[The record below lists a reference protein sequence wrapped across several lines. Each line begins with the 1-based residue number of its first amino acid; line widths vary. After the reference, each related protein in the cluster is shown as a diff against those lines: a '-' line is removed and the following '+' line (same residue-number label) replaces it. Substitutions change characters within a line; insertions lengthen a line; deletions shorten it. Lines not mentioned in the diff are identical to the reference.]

1 MSAIAFDIRQPEALA
16 HEIGEANQRLA
27 RETAV
32 PPSIIGLIG
41 DLSDAIAE
49 ADNATVSLIDPSL
62 WIQIQAAALRAQRAA
77 TFDDDREQRRAVRIS
92 LEQLRFLF
100 ARLAERRPVAEDQ
113 PIKDVLAWLDDKLNV
128 PQRRKADLLGVG
140 ERTYQRWISPS
151 ETAAPEA
158 EQEHRVRVVA
168 RVTAQLRHVLTGA
181 GVADWFETPLTG
193 LDDRRPLDVLG
204 DPAATEEVLHLAV
217 APRSFS
223 AA

>member
-1 MSAIAFDIRQPEALA
+1 MSAIAFDIRQPEAVA
-16 HEIGEANQRLA
+16 HEVGEANQRLA
-27 RETAV
+27 RETDV
-32 PPSIIGLIG
+32 PSSIIELIN
-41 DLSDAIAE
+41 DLSEAIGE
-49 ADNATVSLIDPSL
+49 VDNATVSLIDPSL

-77 TFDDDREQRRAVRIS
+77 TLDDDHEQRRAVRIT
-92 LEQLRFLF
+92 LEQVRFLF
-100 ARLAERRPVAEDQ
+100 ARLAERQPVTEDR
-113 PIKDVLAWLDDKLNV
+113 PIKDVLAWLDEKLTV

-151 ETAAPEA
+151 ETAAPES

-181 GVADWFETPLTG
+181 GVADWFETPMDD
-193 LDDRRPLDVLG
+193 LDGRKPLDVLG
-204 DPAATEEVLHLAV
+204 DPAATERVLHLAV

>member
-1 MSAIAFDIRQPEALA
+1 MSATAFDIRQPEAVA
-16 HEIGEANQRLA
+16 HEVGEANQRLA
-27 RETAV
+27 HETDV
-32 PPSIIGLIG
+32 PSSIIELIN
-41 DLSDAIAE
+41 DLSEAIGE
-49 ADNATVSLIDPSL
+49 VDNATVSLIDPSL

-77 TFDDDREQRRAVRIS
+77 TLDDDHEQRRAVRIT

-100 ARLAERRPVAEDQ
+100 ARLAERQPVTEDR
-113 PIKDVLAWLDDKLNV
+113 PIKDVLAWLDEKLTV

-151 ETAAPEA
+151 ETASPES

-168 RVTAQLRHVLTGA
+168 RVTAQLRHALTGA
-181 GVADWFETPLTG
+181 GVADWFETPMDD
-193 LDDRRPLDVLG
+193 LDGRKPLDVLG
-204 DPAATEEVLHLAV
+204 DPVATEQVLRLAV